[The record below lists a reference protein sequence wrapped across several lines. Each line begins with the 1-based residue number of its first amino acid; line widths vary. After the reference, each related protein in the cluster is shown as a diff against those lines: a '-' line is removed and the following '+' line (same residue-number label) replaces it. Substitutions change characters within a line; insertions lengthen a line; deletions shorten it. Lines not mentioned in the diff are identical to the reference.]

1 MKIVVGLGNPGRKY
15 DGTRHNI
22 GFLVID
28 SLARQH
34 NIALDQHRCGALIGL
49 GESHEE
55 PLLLAKPETF
65 MNRSGEAVAAL
76 LQQYEVT
83 AADLVVIYDDLDLPL
98 GRIRIRTKGSA
109 GGHRGVSSIIEH
121 LGGVPFNR
129 IRIGI
134 GRPPEGTVVID
145 HVLAPFSAAEMA
157 DLSTAVERS
166 AAALGCLIQEGA
178 AAAMGVYNRALDEN
192 GTL

>member
-145 HVLAPFSAAEMA
+145 YVLAPFGAAEMA

-166 AAALGCLIQEGA
+166 AAALCCLIQEGA

>member
-1 MKIVVGLGNPGRKY
+1 MKIVVGLGNPGSKY

-28 SLARQH
+28 RLARQH
-34 NIALDQHRCGALIGL
+34 HIALDQHRCDALIGL
-49 GESHEE
+49 GKSHEE
-55 PLLLAKPETF
+55 PLLLAKPQTF
-65 MNRSGEAVAAL
+65 MNRSGVAVAAL
-76 LQQYEVT
+76 LQHYGVS

-129 IRIGI
+129 IRMGI
-134 GRPPEGTVVID
+134 GRPPEGTAAID
-145 HVLAPFSAAEMA
+145 YVLAPFAEGEMA
-157 DLSTAVERS
+157 DLSMAIERC
-166 AAALGCLIQEGA
+166 AAALGCLIHQGA
-178 AAAMGVYNRALDEN
+178 PAAMGVYNRGVDEN